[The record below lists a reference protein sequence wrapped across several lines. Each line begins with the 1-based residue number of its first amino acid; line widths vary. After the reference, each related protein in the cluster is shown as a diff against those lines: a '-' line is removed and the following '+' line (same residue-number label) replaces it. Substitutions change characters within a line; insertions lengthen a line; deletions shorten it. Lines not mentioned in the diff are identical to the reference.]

1 MTAETPAPDEAEPEI
16 SSIEFTPAEVVPWLC
31 QLQLCDGDIFVH
43 NLDQF
48 EALTGAIATQNRS
61 GQLFIL
67 TAALGWVSVEKLK
80 APKGSTLHSVKAPAK
95 A

>member
-1 MTAETPAPDEAEPEI
+1 MTADPPAPEAEPEI

-48 EALTGAIATQNRS
+48 EALTGAIATQNRA
-61 GQLFIL
+61 GQLFVL
-67 TAALGWVSVEKLK
+67 TEKLGWVSVEKLHEKPHGALRSIK
-80 APKGSTLHSVKAPAK
+80 ATAK
-95 A
+95 T